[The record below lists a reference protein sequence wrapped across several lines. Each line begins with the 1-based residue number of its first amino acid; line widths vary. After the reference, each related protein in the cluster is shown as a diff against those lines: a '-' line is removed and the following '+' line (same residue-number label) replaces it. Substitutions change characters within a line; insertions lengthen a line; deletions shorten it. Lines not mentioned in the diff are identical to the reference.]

1 MVSLGGLALT
11 TTREHCGIQK
21 YERTGRKA
29 RLDNRICIICS
40 ALIRKAFGG
49 LEMRK
54 NLPRRVVEGT
64 AGRILELLRRR
75 PMTVDELAIAL
86 DVTRTAVRAQ
96 LATLQQDHMVEQR
109 GSRRGASKPSRVY
122 GVTSQAEL
130 LFSRAYIPILTQL
143 LHVLARRMSPS
154 EFDSI
159 MHEVGRNA
167 MGDRPAPRGP
177 LHDRVVNASSLLN
190 ELGGLTEVD
199 EEDGLFVI
207 RSHGCPLA
215 AATAQHPEACNALES
230 LLSEFVGAR
239 VTKCCDRYDRVRCC
253 FEIPRDAEVIE
264 VRH

>member
-1 MVSLGGLALT
+1 M
-11 TTREHCGIQK
+11 
-21 YERTGRKA
+21 
-29 RLDNRICIICS
+29 
-40 ALIRKAFGG
+40 
-49 LEMRK
+49 
-54 NLPRRVVEGT
+54 
-64 AGRILELLRRR
+64 ELLRRG
-75 PMTVDELAIAL
+75 PKTVDELAVAL
-86 DVTRTAVRAQ
+86 DLTRAAVRAQ
-96 LATLQQDHMVEQR
+96 LATLERDDLVEQR

-130 LFSRAYIPILTQL
+130 LFSRAYVPILTQL

-177 LHDRVVNASSLLN
+177 LRDRVVNASSLLN

-199 EEDGLFVI
+199 EEDGLLVI

-230 LLSEFVGAR
+230 LLSEFVGTR
-239 VTKCCDRYDRVRCC
+239 MTKCCDRYDRVRCC
-253 FEIPRDAEVIE
+253 FEVLRDSEAAE